1 MTWWRT
7 ASSRLLQRPHPSA
20 ARDPVRLRSLHLRAA
35 EGWGALEQPLEA
47 VRHHVMA
54 EDWSGAADA
63 LEPVADGL
71 AAGREAEMLD
81 AWLREIPL
89 DRQEERPGL
98 ILARATRLLAQP
110 DLETTFPAFERDI
123 GALVRQG
130 DSERGA
136 LALSRLLA
144 AMFAAGTRPGLRA
157 EVGARWIGRLD
168 PQAAALPAAR
178 VFQAIGCAYALR
190 FDEAEAELDAAVRS
204 VDAEDVIVV
213 YAAAIRAH
221 FLGWARDGRPEALG
235 ALEASISVLDRDP
248 GRDQL
253 AFTPWLRMLRAYL
266 LNDLGRFGEGLEE
279 AERATAAAGRR
290 GFSGAPGRGV
300 AWLRAVALAGLERWD
315 ELGAELA
322 PPEWAPDTEMAPSY
336 GYRYHV
342 SAAALAAARRDSV
355 ETCAHIRLAR
365 EGMRRFDPASD
376 DTAFL
381 CDLAVAAHQVGEADL
396 ARQIAGEARAA
407 ARAVGAVWQRARAA
421 AVAAAVLEGEEA
433 DDLLAEALELSAD
446 PLFESLWTGRERR
459 LAAPLLARA
468 LVGSLGPEGLAGRL
482 LAGCGSEVLSR
493 CAAELAA
500 APAAA
505 RVEFARAAA
514 RAVTVD
520 GEVIDSLL
528 RDRDAAVR
536 SAARQ
541 SWAALRERPR
551 AALGFTTLGEL
562 RVWRDGAVVP
572 SAAFGRQKARTLL
585 ALLLARGGPVHRD
598 ELCDALWPEL
608 APERASAAL
617 RTTLHDLRRAL
628 HPEIEAGSSVA
639 AIAADGET
647 VRVAI
652 GERDS
657 LDLTDLAACAA
668 DVRLS
673 DGPRDIAGL
682 ESVVAQYRG
691 PFLAEWPYE
700 DWAVARRDTA
710 EEAFRLVLEELA
722 LALARAG
729 RHRAAAEHWRRLVSL
744 DPEREGWHRG
754 LMRSYAAA
762 DERALALRQ
771 FHACRAVLR
780 RRRAIEPGAETRSL
794 YAAILREEPGTG
806 DRGP

>member
-1 MTWWRT
+1 
-7 ASSRLLQRPHPSA
+7 
-20 ARDPVRLRSLHLRAA
+20 
-35 EGWGALEQPLEA
+35 
-47 VRHHVMA
+47 MA
-54 EDWSGAADA
+54 DD
-63 LEPVADGL
+63 L
-71 AAGREAEMLD
+71 AAGRDAEMLD

-89 DRQEERPGL
+89 DRQDERPGL

-123 GALVRQG
+123 DALVRQG

-204 VDAEDVIVV
+204 VNPEDVILV
-213 YAAAIRAH
+213 YAAAVRAH

-235 ALEASISVLDRDP
+235 ALQASISVLDRDP
-248 GRDQL
+248 GRDRL

-279 AERATAAAGRR
+279 AERVTAAAGRR

-322 PPEWAPDTEMAPSY
+322 PPERAPDMEMAPSY

-396 ARQIAGEARAA
+396 AREIAGEARAA

-482 LAGCGSEVLSR
+482 LAGCGGEVLAR
-493 CAAELAA
+493 CAAELAD

-505 RVEFARAAA
+505 RVAFARAAA
-514 RAVTVD
+514 RAMPLTGRSSTRCCATGTPRCGRPRGSPGPRCASVR
-520 GEVIDSLL
+520 G
-528 RDRDAAVR
+528 RR
-536 SAARQ
+536 SASRPSGSCGSGGTGPSCPAPHSVVKGANAARPP
-541 SWAALRERPR
+541 SRPRRPR
-551 AALGFTTLGEL
+551 AS
-562 RVWRDGAVVP
+562 R
-572 SAAFGRQKARTLL
+572 
-585 ALLLARGGPVHRD
+585 
-598 ELCDALWPEL
+598 
-608 APERASAAL
+608 RA
-617 RTTLHDLRRAL
+617 LRRAL
-628 HPEIEAGSSVA
+628 AGARPGTRVGGPAHDA
-639 AIAADGET
+639 ARPAARPPPGD
-647 VRVAI
+647 R
-652 GERDS
+652 
-657 LDLTDLAACAA
+657 
-668 DVRLS
+668 VRLVRGGDRGGRR
-673 DGPRDIAGL
+673 DG
-682 ESVVAQYRG
+682 
-691 PFLAEWPYE
+691 
-700 DWAVARRDTA
+700 ARRDRGAGHARPDRPRGVRCGRPAVRWSARHRPPGERRGTVSQGHSSRSGRMRTGPSRA
-710 EEAFRLVLEELA
+710 EIWPR
-722 LALARAG
+722 RPSG
-729 RHRAAAEHWRRLVSL
+729 WSWRSWRSRWRGGSPRAAAERWRRLVSL

-780 RRRAIEPGAETRSL
+780 RRQGIEPGAETRSL

-806 DRGP
+806 DQGP